1 MSIYRLR
8 KEQFIPTDIETVWMF
23 FATPENLKKIMPGDT
38 QFEFLTEL
46 HGERVYRGM
55 KIEYKIRP
63 ILNISLLWV
72 TEIKE
77 VMNRYRFTDVQ
88 IKGPFSLWEHTHT
101 FTSVDGGVRMADDL
115 RYALPLGPLGNM
127 VNALYIR
134 KRLHNLFDDR
144 EKAVKQY
151 FTELNK
157 QAYVAD

>member
-8 KEQFIPTDIETVWMF
+8 KEQFIPKDIETVWMF
-23 FATPENLKKIMPGDT
+23 FATPENLNKIMPGDT
-38 QFEFLTEL
+38 KFEFLTQM
-46 HGERVYRGM
+46 HGEHVYRGM

-63 ILNISLLWV
+63 FLNIPFLWV

-77 VMNRYRFTDVQ
+77 VMNRYRFTDIQ
-88 IKGPFSLWEHTHT
+88 LKGPFALWEHTHT
-101 FTSVDGGVRMADDL
+101 FTTVDGGVRMTDDL
-115 RYALPLGPLGNM
+115 RYALPLGPLGNL
-127 VNALYIR
+127 VNALFMR
-134 KRLHNLFDDR
+134 RRLHNLFDDR